1 MRRFVDFHTHSTA
14 SDGSCPPADL
24 VKLGEKARLAA
35 LALTDHDTVSGIAE
49 ARKEASNFP
58 DLAFVAGI
66 EVSASWPGG
75 SMHILGL
82 EIDEESKPI
91 NDLAEKLRNAR
102 RQRNPQ
108 VLARLA
114 ELGMPLDM
122 QDVQAVLPDRTAQ
135 MGSEVISRMHI
146 AEAMRRKG
154 YVSSTQQA
162 FSRWIGSGKP
172 AYLDKER
179 MPARQ
184 VIQAIREAGGL
195 AVLAHPVQLGCSNR
209 SQLETLL
216 RDLISGGLE
225 GIEVYHSDHSDALTR
240 IYLDLARKLGLLVT
254 GGSDFHGPSKPDVR
268 LGRPRVPRSVLT
280 GRLGKYA

>member
-1 MRRFVDFHTHSTA
+1 VDFHTHSTA

-24 VKLGEKARLAA
+24 VKLADKARLAA

-49 ARKEASNFP
+49 ARSEASNYP

-66 EVSASWPGG
+66 EVSASFPRG

-82 EIDEESKPI
+82 EIDEQSMAI
-91 NDLAEKLRNAR
+91 RDLARQLRNAR

-179 MPARQ
+179 LPAKE
-184 VIQAIREAGGL
+184 VIRAIREAGGL

-240 IYLDLARKLGLLVT
+240 IYLDLARKLSLLIT

-268 LGRPRVPRSVLT
+268 LGKPRVPRSVLT
-280 GRLGKYA
+280 GRLAKYA

>member
-24 VKLGEKARLAA
+24 VKLAERARLAA

-49 ARKEASNFP
+49 AREAAREFP

-82 EIDEESKPI
+82 EIDDESKPI
-91 NDLAEKLRNAR
+91 NDLAQQLRNAR

-108 VLARLA
+108 VLAKLA

-122 QDVQAVLPDRTAQ
+122 EDVQAVLPPRTAQ

-162 FSRWIGSGKP
+162 FSRWIGSGRP

-179 MPARQ
+179 LPARQ

-195 AVLAHPVQLGCSNR
+195 AVLAHPVQLGCTNR

-240 IYLDLARKLGLLVT
+240 IYLDLARKLDLLVT